1 MKHIIQIILF
11 IIIAIIGYGLYLQ
24 YFTESNNYQKYVG
37 SGVLLMV
44 FVLMPLFLYHR
55 YKDKNI
61 EDYRFKGFNNDTDN
75 DKA

>member
-1 MKHIIQIILF
+1 MKQIIQLILF
-11 IIIAIIGYGLYLQ
+11 IVLAIIGYGLYLQ
-24 YFTESNNYQKYVG
+24 YFTESENYQKYVG

-61 EDYRFKGFNNDTDN
+61 EDYRFKGFNNDTN
-75 DKA
+75 KDKA